1 MKMHTCEAAAGAP
14 RSFGVDQTIN
24 YRQKILFW
32 GCQQLRER
40 SEESA
45 SAPPRPG
52 RGGLH
57 RRAVLTALLAPRAS
71 APRATAAA
79 PPRAREPS
87 VSASLAARRA
97 APRRAHARAASALG
111 LLAKPFALWRGVC
124 GGSGGASPP
133 AEGRRRREVYN
144 FIAQKAN
151 TSARASASGR
161 VCIVPRQLSHSV
173 YGVGPTH
180 TAKSVGCVHLLGE
193 SEDPAKVDIS
203 RMALLS
209 RDRALHRRCCSWRL
223 RASCQACRS
232 CWSAT
237 AAHAQHH
244 ACAVLPAASS
254 RAGAMQ
260 SFTRA

>member
-1 MKMHTCEAAAGAP
+1 
-14 RSFGVDQTIN
+14 VDQTIN
-24 YRQKILFW
+24 YRRKILFYAAASS
-32 GCQQLRER
+32 CASVFRIAR
-40 SEESA
+40 RA
-45 SAPPRPG
+45 SAPPG
-52 RGGLH
+52 VGGLH

-97 APRRAHARAASALG
+97 APRRAPRAPPRPSACSPSPLRFGAGSVGGLGGPAPQLKGAAGEKFTILSRRKLIRARA
-111 LLAKPFALWRGVC
+111 
-124 GGSGGASPP
+124 P
-133 AEGRRRREVYN
+133 A
-144 FIAQKAN
+144 
-151 TSARASASGR
+151 TGR